1 MANILDRFI
10 AAVSPQRGLERARA
24 RAGIQRITAY
34 TAGQAAPRNR
44 PWVSSSKGP
53 NAEVGAALRNLRK
66 RSREAVRD
74 NPYAARA
81 VSIRVAQEIGF
92 GIKPRS
98 NTGDT
103 ALDDQV
109 DALWA
114 QFVAQSDVYG
124 VLDFYGQQ
132 ALAARTRSQDGE
144 ALIRLIRLSPRET
157 RERGLALPLQLEVL
171 EPDFLEDAVQTMPGQ
186 ARVVMGIEMDSRGR
200 PAFYRL
206 LRRHPGEG
214 MPITGGG
221 ALVDRV
227 PASEIIHL
235 YRAHQQR
242 PGQVRGVPDAAP
254 VLMRMQRLEEYT
266 EAALEQAKVQA
277 LLGVFITTPDPLEM
291 GGSGSGGDSAEPLG
305 GRGYPTELYPGMVGN
320 LPVGSEPKFLQPSG
334 AGSFEPFALHE
345 MMAIAVGFGV
355 TYDQLTGDLRQANF
369 SSLRAGKIEFRRSV
383 EQDQWLM
390 HIPRMCEPVY
400 RAFIDAAVLSGRLTD
415 RPAGYPVI
423 WDTPRFEMVD
433 PTKEIPAAVN
443 AIRSGLETWPQAVSS
458 MGYDP
463 RRQAD
468 EIKATNR
475 LLDERGIILD
485 CDPRR
490 STTSGQ
496 AQNPAQNAAVELGAP
511 GAMRPARTAQ
521 ITETEE

>member
-1 MANILDRFI
+1 MASILDRVI
-10 AAVSPQRGLERARA
+10 AAVSPERGLERARA
-24 RAGIQRITAY
+24 RAGIQRISAY
-34 TAGQAAPRNR
+34 TAGQVAPRGR
-44 PWVSSSKGP
+44 AWAASSKGP
-53 NAEVGAALRNLRK
+53 NAELGAALRNLRK

-103 ALDDQV
+103 ALDDRV
-109 DALWA
+109 DTLWA
-114 QFVAQSDVYG
+114 EFVGQSDVYG

-144 ALIRLIRLSPRET
+144 ALIRLIKLPLQEARKL
-157 RERGLALPLQLEVL
+157 GLKVPLQLEVL
-171 EPDFLEDAVQTMPGQ
+171 EPDYLEDVVQTVPGQ
-186 ARVVMGIEMDSRGR
+186 ARVVMGIEMDTRGR

-242 PGQVRGVPDAAP
+242 PGQVRGAPDAAP

-291 GGSGSGGDSAEPLG
+291 GGTPGVGDSAEPMG
-305 GRGYPTELYPGMVGN
+305 GRGVPTELYPGMVGN

-390 HIPRMCEPVY
+390 HIPRMCKPVFE
-400 RAFIDAAVLSGRLTD
+400 AFIDAAVFSGLLPER
-415 RPAGYPVI
+415 AGGYPVI
-423 WDTPRFEMVD
+423 WDTPKFEMVD
-433 PTKEIPAAVN
+433 PAKEIPATVY
-443 AIRSGLETWPQAVSS
+443 AIRSGLETWQQAVSS
-458 MGYDP
+458 MGFDP

-468 EIKATNR
+468 EIQQANR
-475 LLDERGIILD
+475 FLDERGIILD

-490 STTSGQ
+490 STNSGQ